1 MFIRRKVKTVKGQ
14 SYERHQLLKSVRSP
28 SGPRQE
34 VVLNMGRLDL
44 PPEQWKALANAIE
57 EQLNNQTPFAFG
69 EDSPEV
75 EKLAGHF
82 ARMIVS
88 KSFNQAQDEA
98 DEKGVTSDTPP
109 QPQAAYYQNVDVNS
123 VKTTES
129 KSIGAEYVIAEQMN
143 RYGLD
148 KILQDLDFGPKQ
160 IDYAKH
166 LIIGRAVHPSS
177 ERELTRWINDDSAVQ
192 ELIGSTAP
200 VYDNALHRTAVQ
212 LWEHRTKL
220 QESLRLKAKELFSLD
235 EKIILYDLTNTYFE
249 GKKTGSAKAQFGRSK
264 EKRSDC
270 KLITL
275 ALIVDSLGFP
285 KESHILE
292 GNVTEPDTLADM
304 LESIKALG
312 HNLERKTPV
321 IDAGI
326 ASEEN
331 IALLQQKKISYVAI
345 SRRRSHDLSLWAQ
358 SGEKKIPLKDGK
370 TELTV
375 KLATV
380 KSTGGTGSGE
390 GDTQA
395 GFKEAFLL
403 CHSPQKEIKE
413 RQIIERR
420 LDKFETALGE
430 LSEGLARPRT
440 TKKYG
445 RIMER
450 IGRLKEKFQVGE
462 CFDIKVVEKDGIVQQ
477 VTCCRN
483 LKSAAKL
490 ENTGDYV
497 IRTDRVD
504 LSEEDISCVHRSLT
518 TIESSFRAMKSDL
531 GLRPNYHKCEE
542 ATTAHMFLSV
552 LAYHMVCPILKRLSE
567 SGLNYTWNSVRNLLA
582 THDRVVTAFNTDDQ
596 HCVYIKNT
604 TTANLSQKSIYDG
617 LGIKHDPLKNTYFKR
632 KIEKTRRM

>member
-1 MFIRRKVKTVKGQ
+1 MFIRRKVKTAKGQ
-14 SYERHQLLKSVRSP
+14 SYEQHQLLKSVRTP
-28 SGPRQE
+28 DGPRQE

-44 PPEQWKALANAIE
+44 PKEQWKGLANAIE
-57 EQLNNQTPFAFG
+57 EQLNNQAPFCFEEG
-69 EDSPEV
+69 CPEV
-75 EKLAGHF
+75 DKLAAHF

-88 KSFNQAQDEA
+88 RSLNQAQDEA
-98 DEKGVTSDTPP
+98 NEEDVRTHTHS
-109 QPQAAYYQNVDVNS
+109 QPQTTDYQTVDVNS

-177 ERELTRWINDDSAVQ
+177 ERELARWINDDSAVQ
-192 ELIGSTAP
+192 ELIGSTAL

-249 GKKTGSAKAQFGRSK
+249 GKKAGSAKAQFGRSK

-285 KESHILE
+285 KESHILA
-292 GNVTEPDTLADM
+292 GNVSEPGTLADM
-304 LESIKALG
+304 LGSIKALG
-312 HNLERKTPV
+312 HSLKKKTLV

-326 ASEEN
+326 ATDEN
-331 IALLQQKKISYVAI
+331 IALLQKEKISYVAI
-345 SRRRSHDLSLWAQ
+345 SRKRSHDISLWAN
-358 SGEKKIPLKDGK
+358 SGEKKIPLKDRK

-375 KLATV
+375 KLAIV
-380 KSTGGTGSGE
+380 ESPL
-390 GDTQA
+390 GDDTRP

-420 LDKFETALGE
+420 MDKFEAALGQ
-430 LSEGLARPRT
+430 LSEGLTKPRT
-440 TKKYG
+440 TKKFG
-445 RIMER
+445 KIMER

-462 CFDIKVVEKDGIVQQ
+462 CFDIRVIENNGIVREI
-477 VTCCRN
+477 TCQRN
-483 LKSAAKL
+483 LKSEAKL
-490 ENTGDYV
+490 ENTGEYV

-567 SGLNYTWNSVRNLLA
+567 SGLDYTWNSVRNLLA
-582 THDRVVTAFNTDDQ
+582 SHDRVVTAFNTDDE

-604 TTANLSQKSIYDG
+604 TTANLSQKSIYNG

-632 KIEKTRRM
+632 KIQSTRQM

>member
-1 MFIRRKVKTVKGQ
+1 MFIRRKIKIAKDQ
-14 SYERHQLLKSVRSP
+14 SYEQHQLLKSVRTP
-28 SGPRQE
+28 GGPRQE

-44 PPEQWKALANAIE
+44 PKQRWKALANAIE
-57 EQLNNQTPFAFG
+57 EQLNNQVPFRFG
-69 EDSPEV
+69 EESPEV
-75 EKLAGHF
+75 EKLAAHF
-82 ARMIVS
+82 AQMIVS

-98 DEKGVTSDTPP
+98 DGKDVRIDARP
-109 QPQAAYYQNVDVNS
+109 QLLQAPDYQNVDINS

-148 KILQDLDFGPKQ
+148 KILRELDFGPKQ
-160 IDYAKH
+160 INYAKH

-177 ERELTRWINDDSAVQ
+177 ERELARWINDDSAVQ

-212 LWEHRTKL
+212 LWKHRTDL
-220 QESLRLKAKELFSLD
+220 QESLRLKAKDLFSLD

-249 GKKTGSAKAQFGRSK
+249 GKKEGSAKAQFGKSK
-264 EKRSDC
+264 EKRGDC

-275 ALIVDSLGFP
+275 ALVVDSLGFP

-292 GNVTEPDTLADM
+292 GNVSEPGTLAGM

-312 HNLERKTPV
+312 DSLETKTLV

-326 ASEEN
+326 ATDGN
-331 IALLQQKKISYVAI
+331 IALLQKEKISYVAI
-345 SRRRSHDLSLWAQ
+345 SRERSHNPSLWAQ
-358 SGEKKIPLKDGK
+358 CDEKKIPLKDKK

-375 KLATV
+375 KLAIIESPV
-380 KSTGGTGSGE
+380 DD
-390 GDTQA
+390 DTRA
-395 GFKEAFLL
+395 GFREAFLL
-403 CHSPQKEIKE
+403 CHSPRKEAKE

-420 LDKFETALGE
+420 LNKFEAAL
-430 LSEGLARPRT
+430 SQISAGLTKPGT
-440 TKKYG
+440 TKKFG

-450 IGRLKEKFQVGE
+450 IGRLKEKFPVGE
-462 CFDIKVVEKDGIVQQ
+462 CFDIKVSEKDGIVREITYQ
-477 VTCCRN
+477 RN
-483 LKSAAKL
+483 LKSATKL
-490 ENTGDYV
+490 ENTGEYV

-504 LSEEDISCVHRSLT
+504 LNEEDISCVHRSLT

-552 LAYHMVCPILKRLSE
+552 LAYHMVCPVLKRLSE
-567 SGLNYTWNSVRNLLA
+567 SGLDYTWNSLRNLLA
-582 THDRVVTAFNTDDQ
+582 SHDRVVTAFNTDDE
-596 HCVYIKNT
+596 HCVYIRNT
-604 TTANLSQKSIYDG
+604 TIANLSQKSIYDG
-617 LGIKHDPLKNTYFKR
+617 LGIKHDPLGNTHFKR
-632 KIEKTRRM
+632 KIESTRQM